1 MKALAQG
8 KNQQVIET
16 MIKHLINSTQG
27 NQFETF
33 LDDEGIRD
41 IADVVE
47 TDQQLYNEEEKQ
59 DNDTSRMLGQSGYAV
74 QVEGQSK
81 VKLDQSDLSHI

>member
-1 MKALAQG
+1 
-8 KNQQVIET
+8 

-33 LDDEGIRD
+33 LDDEAIRD

-47 TDQQLYNEEEKQ
+47 SKQSLYNPG
-59 DNDTSRMLGQSGYAV
+59 DNSNLNQSNAV
-74 QVEGQSK
+74 QVE
-81 VKLDQSDLSHI
+81 D